1 MDLGSTRALVT
12 GSSSGI
18 GEAIATALAEGG
30 ADVAVHYAGN
40 REGAETTAERVEKH
54 GGRAPVL
61 QADFTEPE
69 AAEDLA
75 DEAREA
81 LGGVD
86 VLVNNAGVIDEQG
99 DGPKG
104 GKPFADRI
112 EEWDPVTD
120 VNLRAPFVLTAL
132 LAPRMVERREGVVV
146 NTASVAGRVARREVP
161 LYSLTKAGLIHLTRQ
176 CALEYAPEVRVNA
189 VAPGW
194 VPTEFGWGHLTDEDF
209 QAAMREQIP
218 QDRWG
223 EPEEIA
229 EAVRFLVE
237 TGSYTTGGVLPAA
250 GGLEAITG

>member
-1 MDLGSTRALVT
+1 MELTDARALVT

-18 GEAIATALAEGG
+18 GEAIAVELAQGG

-40 REGAETTAERVEKH
+40 EEGAEATAKRVGKH

-61 QADFTEPE
+61 QADFTDPE
-69 AAEDLA
+69 AAEALA
-75 DEAREA
+75 REARDA

-86 VLVNNAGVIDEQG
+86 VLVNNAGIIDEQG

-112 EEWDPVTD
+112 PEWEPLTN

-132 LAPRMVERREGVVV
+132 LAPDMVDRGEGVVV
-146 NTASVAGRVARREVP
+146 NTSSVAGRIARREVP

-194 VPTEFGWGHLTDEDF
+194 VPTEFGWGQLTDDDF
-209 QAAMREQIP
+209 QEAMRKQIP

-223 EPEEIA
+223 EAGEIA
-229 EAVRFLVE
+229 DAVRFLVE
-237 TGSYTTGGVLPAA
+237 SGSYTTGAVLPAA